1 MCFKRKKENE
11 PVRLNKQQDDRK
23 IIITPEMLVVIIF
36 TICFILA
43 IIFAWIGKGAYYYNM
58 GGLA

>member
-1 MCFKRKKENE
+1 MCFKREENK
-11 PVRLNKQQDDRK
+11 PVRLNKKQDSRK
-23 IIITPEMLVVIIF
+23 IIITPEMLVVILF
-36 TICFILA
+36 TIFFILA

>member
-1 MCFKRKKENE
+1 MCFKREENE
-11 PVRLNKQQDDRK
+11 PVRLNKKQDGRK
-23 IIITPEMLVVIIF
+23 IIITPEMLVLLMFI
-36 TICFILA
+36 ICFVLA